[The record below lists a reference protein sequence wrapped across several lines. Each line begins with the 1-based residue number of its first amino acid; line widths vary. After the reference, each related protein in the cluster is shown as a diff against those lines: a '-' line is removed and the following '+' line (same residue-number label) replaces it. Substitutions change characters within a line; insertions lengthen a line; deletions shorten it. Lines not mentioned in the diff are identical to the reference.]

1 MTNLPVLSMKTS
13 QKFLFLWLSILI
25 PFSLQAQKSKTPESN
40 TFIENLIQ
48 KMTLEE
54 KVGQM
59 TEITLDVVSKRD
71 ASGNLLEPQTIDP
84 ERLKEAILKYKVG
97 SILNVGAHGFSR
109 EEWYSI
115 ISSIQNLSLQDTR
128 LKIPVIYGIDAIHG
142 VTYTNGATLFP
153 QEIGMAATFNPDL
166 IYKAGEI
173 SAYET
178 RASYIPW
185 NFSPVLDLGMNPLWP
200 RIYETFGE
208 DPYLAKTMGSSI
220 IHGYQGKGTILDKYH
235 VASCMKHYIGYSY
248 PKSGKDRTPA
258 WMPERY
264 LREYFLPTFQSA
276 MAAGSRTLMV
286 NSGEIN
292 GIPVHAS
299 KFLLTK
305 LLKEEL
311 GFSGL
316 VVSDWEDIKGL
327 VYRHRIA
334 SNFKIAGEMAVNAG
348 IDMSMVPYDYSFAT
362 NLIQSV
368 KEGKV
373 SIIRINDAVRRIL
386 RVKYELDLWKNP
398 IGNPKDFPDFG
409 SSEHIQAALQTAE
422 ESLILLKNKNNI
434 LPLSPSA
441 KILVTGPTASTLRT
455 LDGGWSYT
463 WQGERTDEFAKGK
476 NTILSA
482 IQNIGGSQ
490 ILYAK
495 GSDFDHLADIDSA
508 LAKAQRS
515 DIIVLCLGE
524 LSYTETPGNINDL
537 RLPDAQLELA
547 RKLEATGK
555 PIVLVLTEG
564 RPRIFHDIESGTSAI
579 LLGLF
584 PGNEG
589 GDAIAKVLFGEVSP
603 SGKLPITYPK
613 YDNSLLNYNHKVS
626 EELQAK
632 FFAGYDPE
640 FEFGYGLTYSQFT
653 YSDLKL
659 KDTVLGPTHPLRI
672 SITLTNSGNREAKEV
687 VELYTQNLF
696 SSISPDSKRLRKFKK
711 LGLKPGESR
720 EVSFILDKSDLNF
733 IGIDNK
739 PTLESGNFRLMVGDK
754 TATFTYKGGLSSPV
768 VLDRF

>member
-1 MTNLPVLSMKTS
+1 MKISRSFLICFLYIFLSGAIS
-13 QKFLFLWLSILI
+13 
-25 PFSLQAQKSKTPESN
+25 AQTHKKSNSN
-40 TFIENLIQ
+40 AFIENLIQ

-59 TEITLDVVSKRD
+59 TQVTLDVISKRE
-71 ASGNLLEPQTIDP
+71 SNGRLSEPQTVDP
-84 ERLKEAILKYKVG
+84 DRLKEAILKYKVG
-97 SILNVGAHGFSR
+97 SILNVGAHGFNR

-115 ISSIQNLSLQDTR
+115 ISSIQNQSFQDTR
-128 LKIPVIYGIDAIHG
+128 LKVPVLYGIDAIHG
-142 VTYTNGATLFP
+142 VTYTNGSTLFP

-166 IYKAGEI
+166 IFRAGEI

-220 IHGYQGKGTILDKYH
+220 IKGYQGKGPIDKYH
-235 VASCMKHYIGYSY
+235 VVSCMKHYIGYSY
-248 PKSGKDRTPA
+248 PKTGKDRTPA
-258 WMPERY
+258 WIPERY

-276 MAAGSRTLMV
+276 IAAGSRTLMV

-299 KFLLTK
+299 KFLLTQ

-311 GFSGL
+311 GFTGL

-327 VYRHRIA
+327 VYRHRVA
-334 SNFKIAGEMAVNAG
+334 KNFKEAGEIAVNAG

-373 SIIRINDAVRRIL
+373 SISRINDAVRRIL
-386 RVKYELDLWKNP
+386 RVKYELNLWKNP
-398 IGNPKDFPDFG
+398 VGNPADFPDFG
-409 SSEHIQAALQTAE
+409 SAEHTEAALKTAE
-422 ESLILLKNKNNI
+422 ESLILLKNQNGI
-434 LPLSPSA
+434 LPLSHST
-441 KILVTGPTASTLRT
+441 KILVTGPTANTLRT

-476 NTILSA
+476 NTILKA
-482 IQNIGGSQ
+482 IQTLGGSNIQ
-490 ILYAK
+490 YVR
-495 GSDFDHLADIDSA
+495 GSGFDSKADADSA
-508 LAKAQRS
+508 VSAALKS
-515 DIIVLCLGE
+515 DIVVLCLGE

-537 RLPDAQLELA
+537 RLPEAQLDLA
-547 RKLEATGK
+547 RKLESTGK

-564 RPRIFHDIESGTSAI
+564 RPRVFHEIESGTSAI

-589 GDAIAKVLFGEVSP
+589 GNAIAKVLFGEVSP

-613 YDNSLLNYNHKVS
+613 YTNSLFNYNHKVS
-626 EELQAK
+626 EELQAQY
-632 FFAGYDPE
+632 FAGYNPE
-640 FEFGYGLTYSQFT
+640 FEFGFGLSYSSFS
-653 YSDLKL
+653 YSNLKL
-659 KDTVLGPTHPLRI
+659 DDTLLTRTHPLKV
-672 SITLTNSGNREAKEV
+672 SITLTNTGQREAQEV
-687 VELYTQNLF
+687 VQLYTQDLF
-696 SSISPDSKRLRKFKK
+696 SSISPDNKRLRKFQKIS
-711 LGLKPGESR
+711 LKPGESKNL
-720 EVSFILDKSDLNF
+720 SFIIEKSDLNF
-733 IGIDNK
+733 IGVDNK
-739 PTLESGNFRLMVGDK
+739 PTLESGNFKIMVGDK
-754 TATFTYKGGLSSPV
+754 TASFSYKGPDHGPV
-768 VLDRF
+768 VLDKF